1 MELNH
6 ITKSYGTH
14 RVLEDVSYAFGDGI
28 TCIMGPSGRGKTTL
42 LRLIL
47 GLEKPDSGNVSGLP
61 ARFSAVFQED
71 RLLEHQTALGNLR
84 FILGSMYEEGKTR
97 ALLNALGMEEW
108 EDKPVRAFSGGMKRR
123 LALARA
129 LLAPS
134 DCLVL
139 DEPFAGLDEESKARA
154 IAQIKAAGRQAL
166 IVTHDKADAEALGAE
181 IFML

>member
-6 ITKSYGTH
+6 ISKSYGAH
-14 RVLEDVSYAFGDGI
+14 RVLEDVSHAFSDGI

-47 GLEKPDSGNVSGLP
+47 GLEKPDSGSFSRLP
-61 ARFSAVFQED
+61 QRFSVVFQED
-71 RLLEHQTALGNLR
+71 RLLENQTAPGNLR
-84 FILGSMYEEGKTR
+84 FVLGSMYEEGKAR

-154 IAQIKAAGRQAL
+154 IAQIKAAGRQAI

-181 IFML
+181 IFTL